1 MGIFKAVNKFL
12 GSGIGGIATN
22 VLGGLFD
29 DKRQRDNT
37 EDQFDFLTSKGLTP
51 WEINSGGGGQGGVV
65 RASGST
71 LGNAPQVQAQAQRD
85 FVAKEA
91 ALERENKRT
100 VADIQTG
107 PAHKKADIE
116 GRMEPY
122 KRQQVSATVTKL
134 KQDIKRGKIELENFW
149 PILFA
154 KMGPDNLM
162 VAMASMLEGVSP
174 EQVLKTS
181 GIKADTKTRRQ
192 MHEVAAWLVKYKG
205 IQGGAEGIH
214 KGLMDRGR
222 NILGVHE

>member
-1 MGIFKAVNKFL
+1 MGLFKSINKFL

-22 VLGGLFD
+22 ILGGVID
-29 DKRQRDNT
+29 DKRTRGT
-37 EDQFDFLTSKGLTP
+37 TRDQFEFLESKGLTP
-51 WEINSGGGGQGGVV
+51 WEINSGGGGSSVV

-71 LGNAPQVQAQAQRD
+71 LGNAPQVQAQTQRD
-85 FVAKEA
+85 FIAKEA

-107 PAHKKADIE
+107 PSHKQADIA
-116 GRMEPY
+116 GRMEPL
-122 KRQQVSATVTKL
+122 RSNQIRETVKKL
-134 KQDIKRGKIELENFW
+134 KNDVARGKIELENFW

-162 VAMASMLEGVSP
+162 IAMSSMLEGVTP

-181 GIKADTKTRRQ
+181 GIKADTATRRQ

-205 IQGGAEGIH
+205 VQGTAEGIH
-214 KGLMDRGR
+214 KGLMDRSR
-222 NILGVHE
+222 NILGAHEK